1 MPKTDNNSLLSQID
15 TIARGLSE
23 TFSPFCE
30 VVVHDLKNPEHAIL
44 SIHNNL
50 SGRQPGQ
57 PATELGLARI
67 ASPDFPS
74 IIANYSNQFA
84 DGRPVKSTSI
94 GIKDEEG
101 RYVAALCLNVDMTL
115 FRGMQ
120 SALARFTETENS
132 PLRNISIPAV
142 TKSSASVL
150 MTLPLNALRRPEPLN
165 LKTVSC

>member
-50 SGRQPGQ
+50 SGRRVLLRVLLKLKIP
-57 PATELGLARI
+57 
-67 ASPDFPS
+67 
-74 IIANYSNQFA
+74 
-84 DGRPVKSTSI
+84 
-94 GIKDEEG
+94 
-101 RYVAALCLNVDMTL
+101 
-115 FRGMQ
+115 
-120 SALARFTETENS
+120 

-142 TKSSASVL
+142 MKSSASVL
-150 MTLPLNALRRPEPLN
+150 MTLPLNARRRPEHLN